1 VDPLTRYRGVP
12 IVIAE
17 ASAGARG
24 VASVLEAAGF
34 RDLRRVDSAAAVE
47 EALRAGWLA
56 GREDEQIALVVIS
69 EGLLGRLDGDA
80 ARRLAAM
87 AEEADAALVLSASEE
102 LSGLDG
108 VADAWAA
115 GVREVLPAGLGAEA
129 LLPRI
134 AAVLANQQEL
144 RQLRRRERALEGEV
158 AELRVAENRLQHMV
172 YHDELTGLWNRRRL
186 KQAVEV
192 AILRAATLHRECAL
206 ILLDM
211 DRFKFLNDLEG
222 HEAGDR
228 MLIEVGRLL
237 RRHAEPGD
245 TVARVGSDEFVLL
258 LENTSGD
265 QAIARA
271 EAVREALETNR
282 FRYGERY
289 YRTCASLG
297 VVELRPDECQLQTG
311 ELLARAD
318 QACFVA
324 KERGRNQVHRYQESE
339 PGLEPLRRDHLWA
352 PRIRDALEQGGLFFC
367 YQPIVRTIDGSVS
380 HYECLVRMRAP
391 DGRVHLPGQFIPVAE
406 RTGLIQ
412 QIDMWAVD
420 RALDLLA
427 GMPAAQGQLSVSINL
442 SAHAFR
448 TRELFDLIV
457 RRLEMAWVSP
467 TRLVFEITETAAIEN
482 MERSRELV
490 ARLRA
495 LGCRFALD
503 DFGSGFSTFNYIKY
517 FPVDYLKLDGSF
529 IVNINRDRTDQ
540 ELVRHMIAIARSLG
554 KQTVAEFV
562 ESKAIHD
569 TLCELG
575 VDYVQGHYLGAAAE
589 TMSPV
594 PLRTGGTSAGGE
606 EGMLTLTAPPGLAHE
621 GRRSG
626 RGY

>member
-1 VDPLTRYRGVP
+1 MDPLQRYRALP
-12 IVIAE
+12 IVVAE
-17 ASAGARG
+17 AAGDEPGLAPMLAR
-24 VASVLEAAGF
+24 AGF
-34 RDLRRVDSAAAVE
+34 RDVRTAASAAAVE
-47 EALRAGWLA
+47 AALREAWLS
-56 GREDEQIALVVIS
+56 GRQDEQIALVVIS
-69 EGLLGRLDGDA
+69 SGLLGRLDGERA
-80 ARRLAAM
+80 QRLGAM
-87 AEEADAALVLSASEE
+87 AEEADAALVL
-102 LSGLDG
+102 LGGDDPGGLDG
-108 VADAWAA
+108 MAEAWAA
-115 GVREVLPAGLGAEA
+115 GVREILPSSLPAEDTLSR
-129 LLPRI
+129 L
-134 AAVLANQQEL
+134 AAVLAHQDEV
-144 RQLRRRERALEGEV
+144 RRLRRRERSLEGEV

-228 MLIEVGRLL
+228 MLVEVGRLL
-237 RRHAEPGD
+237 RRHARPGD

-258 LENTSGD
+258 MENTAGD
-265 QAIARA
+265 EALGRA
-271 EAVREALETNR
+271 EGIREALEANR

-297 VVELRPDECQLQTG
+297 VVDLRPDAHHLQTG

-324 KERGRNQVHRYQESE
+324 KERGRNQVHRYQESD

-352 PRIRDALEQGGLFFC
+352 PRIRDALEQDRLFFC
-367 YQPIVRTIDGSVS
+367 YQPIVRMLDGTVS
-380 HYECLVRMRAP
+380 HYECLVRMR
-391 DGRVHLPGQFIPVAE
+391 DSEGRVHLPGQFIPVAE

-420 RALDLLA
+420 QALDLLA
-427 GMPAAQGQLSVSINL
+427 SLPAEQSQVSISVNL

-503 DFGSGFSTFNYIKY
+503 DFGSGFSTFNYIKH

-554 KQTVAEFV
+554 KQTIAEFV
-562 ESKAIHD
+562 ESREIHD
-569 TLCELG
+569 TLRELG
-575 VDYVQGHYLGAAAE
+575 VDYVQGHYLGVAAE
-589 TMSPV
+589 TMEAPTPHAAVRQGAMSSLFRAPA
-594 PLRTGGTSAGGE
+594 PLPRTFDSD
-606 EGMLTLTAPPGLAHE
+606 EGH
-621 GRRSG
+621 
-626 RGY
+626 

>member
-1 VDPLTRYRGVP
+1 MDPLSRYRGLP
-12 IVIAE
+12 IVVAE
-17 ASAGARG
+17 SGQG
-24 VASVLEAAGF
+24 PVAEILGRAGF
-34 RDLRRVDSAAAVE
+34 RDVRPVRDAAAVE
-47 EALRAGWLA
+47 TALREAWLS
-56 GREDEQIALVVIS
+56 GRDDEQIALVAITTS
-69 EGLLGRLDGDA
+69 LLGPLDGET
-80 ARRLAAM
+80 ARRLGAM
-87 AEEADAALVLSASEE
+87 AAEADAALVLLAGDHPG
-102 LSGLDG
+102 GLDG
-108 VADAWAA
+108 LAELWAA
-115 GVREVLPAGLGAEA
+115 GVRELIPGGTEEAE
-129 LLPRI
+129 LLARLV
-134 AAVLANQQEL
+134 AVLGGQDEL
-144 RQLRRRERALEGEV
+144 RRLRRRERNLEGEV

-192 AILRAATLHRECAL
+192 AILRASTLHRECAL

-237 RRHAEPGD
+237 RRHARPGD

-258 LENTSGD
+258 MENTG
-265 QAIARA
+265 ATAAVERA
-271 EAVREALETNR
+271 EGIREALEANR

-297 VVELRPDECQLQTG
+297 VVELRPDEGQLQTG

-324 KERGRNQVHRYQESE
+324 KERGRNQVHRYQASD

-352 PRIRDALEQGGLFFC
+352 PRIRDALEQDRLFFC
-367 YQPIVRTIDGSVS
+367 YQPIVRMVDGSVS
-380 HYECLVRMRAP
+380 HYECLARMRGP
-391 DGRVHLPGQFIPVAE
+391 DGRVVMPGQFIPVAE

-427 GMPAAQGQLSVSINL
+427 SLPAEHSQVSVSVNL

-503 DFGSGFSTFNYIKY
+503 DFGSGFSTFNYIKH

-529 IVNINRDRTDQ
+529 IVNVHRDRTDQ

-569 TLCELG
+569 TLRDLG
-575 VDYVQGHYLGAAAE
+575 VDYVQGHYLGEARE
-589 TMSPV
+589 TMEPPRRVLPQGSMGPMGGFYRPLAV
-594 PLRTGGTSAGGE
+594 PSLGDAERDRE
-606 EGMLTLTAPPGLAHE
+606 
-621 GRRSG
+621 
-626 RGY
+626 